1 MGIGIYNA
9 YFIKKRPLQGRAVIK
24 GMQYFFANLV
34 HYFRMTFCM
43 NFWLPC
49 LTSNMAAPR

>member
-9 YFIKKRPLQGRAVIK
+9 YFIKKRPLQGGAVIK

-49 LTSNMAAPR
+49 LTSNMVAPR